1 MSGHSK
7 WAGIKHKKALVDA
20 KKGKLF
26 SKLIREV
33 TVAAKTGGGKL
44 DANPALRHAVEK
56 AKAANMPSDNI
67 DRAIKRAS
75 EAAENLEELLI
86 EAYGPEGAAIL
97 IEAITDSRNRT
108 VSEVKKILKD
118 HKAKWAD
125 QGSVLWAFAQN
136 ADQRRTTQADGEVGA
151 DLRRN
156 FISSGESNWYS
167 KFPQQISEEGK
178 QKLEQLI
185 EALDDHDDVQAVI
198 TNIK

>member
-1 MSGHSK
+1 MAGHSH
-7 WAGIKHKKALVDA
+7 WAGIKRKKEITD
-20 KKGKLF
+20 KKRGQIF
-26 SKLIREV
+26 SKLLKAISIV
-33 TVAAKTGGGKL
+33 AKTEP
-44 DANPALRHAVEK
+44 NPQFNPILRAAIDK
-56 AKAANMPSDNI
+56 AKESQVPQDNI

>member
-1 MSGHSK
+1 MAGHSH
-7 WAGIKHKKALVDA
+7 WAGIKRKKEITD
-20 KKGKLF
+20 KKRGQIF
-26 SKLIREV
+26 SKLLKAISI
-33 TVAAKTGGGKL
+33 VAKIEP
-44 DANPALRHAVEK
+44 NPQFNPTLRAAIDK
-56 AKAANMPSDNI
+56 AKESQVPQDNI

-108 VSEVKKILKD
+108 VSEIKKILKD
-118 HKAKWAD
+118 HDAKWAD

-136 ADQRRTTQADGEVGA
+136 ADQRRTTHADGGVGA
-151 DLRRN
+151 DSRRN

-178 QKLEQLI
+178 QKLKQLI